1 MLLSRGQI
9 NNTRCIAVVF
19 YILYTDTKRVLLKP
33 FLGSSVVFICIQI
46 FLHSVF
52 TGDSDHAPSRDDLWS
67 AGWDLLELTYGPNLK
82 FLILNT
88 PSTKI

>member
-46 FLHSVF
+46 FLHSVLLV
-52 TGDSDHAPSRDDLWS
+52 TLTTPLPGMTCGQQ
-67 AGWDLLELTYGPNLK
+67 AGTCYR
-82 FLILNT
+82 
-88 PSTKI
+88 